1 MPPKS
6 RKPVKI
12 PLTLKLKRGSQ
23 TIFILLQNNAT
34 IKTLKL
40 QLVESINGAGGLP
53 VDLEPLKV
61 SLAEDGDNDG
71 GVSDDDGAD
80 LAYDINIPKP
90 SFATNSDEEEDDD
103 DNNVNDE
110 DEISTNGGSSKSKK
124 RAFEDDDDEDLESN
138 ATTATVP
145 NSNDTI
151 DNLFG
156 KRVTVKYADIKIAIP
171 KDDQNPYNGQ
181 YELIQNDSDK
191 LEELEISDNQIIL
204 FTLKDQEF
212 SIIEPLDENQ

>member
-34 IKTLKL
+34 IKTLKI

-61 SLAEDGDNDG
+61 SLVEDADNDG

-90 SFATNSDEEEDDD
+90 SFATNSEDEDDD
-103 DNNVNDE
+103 DNDE
-110 DEISTNGGSSKSKK
+110 DEISTNGGSSKSRK

-145 NSNDTI
+145 NGNHPI

-171 KDDQNPYNGQ
+171 RDDQNPYNGQ

-212 SIIEPLDENQ
+212 SIIEPLEENK

>member
-34 IKTLKL
+34 IKTLKI

-61 SLAEDGDNDG
+61 SLVEDADNDAG
-71 GVSDDDGAD
+71 ESDDDGAD

-90 SFATNSDEEEDDD
+90 SFATNSEDEDDD
-103 DNNVNDE
+103 DDNDE
-110 DEISTNGGSSKSKK
+110 DEISTNGGSSKSRK

-145 NSNDTI
+145 NGNHPI

-156 KRVTVKYADIKIAIP
+156 KRVIVKYADIKIAIP
-171 KDDQNPYNGQ
+171 RDDQNPYNGQ

-212 SIIEPLDENQ
+212 SIIEPLEENK